1 MRSKSSVPVDPA
13 TFLAGAAMSAWL
25 APALGVAVRL
35 GLADRLAAAPL
46 AAAELARQ
54 IGADPDGLYRLL
66 RALTSVGVF
75 AHHGGDSF
83 GPTPTSE
90 LLRAGHPQALG
101 ALLDIS
107 LGGENQRAW
116 CVFEQ
121 SLREGKCA
129 FDLYHGISWLQY
141 YAEHPQRRRVFGAAM
156 TATTRA
162 SEEAVLQAHDFGEFE
177 LVVDVGG
184 NEASLVGCLLERRPQ
199 ARGIVFDLPATVE
212 AGRASWAAAAF
223 ASRLQAMGG
232 DFFESVPVGDLYLL
246 KLILHDWQD
255 ADALRILQTI
265 RRTIPAH
272 GRIAIIET
280 ILPDDFSAHP
290 GWGLDVTMMA
300 LTGGRERMRSEHERL
315 LGLADFKPTRL
326 TPTQSPYS
334 VLEAAAGDH

>member
-1 MRSKSSVPVDPA
+1 MQSMSPVPADPA
-13 TFLAGAAMSAWL
+13 PFLAGAAMSAWL

-35 GLADRLAAAPL
+35 GLADRLAAVPL
-46 AAAELARQ
+46 AAPELARQ

-75 AHHGGDSF
+75 AHHGGDIF

-90 LLRAGHPQALG
+90 LL
-101 ALLDIS
+101 DIR
-107 LGGENQRAW
+107 LCGENQRAW

-121 SLREGKCA
+121 ALRDGKCA

-184 NEASLVGCLLERRPQ
+184 NEASLVGRLLERRPQ

-232 DFFESVPVGDLYLL
+232 DFFESVPVCDLYLL

-265 RRTIPAH
+265 RGAIPAH

-334 VLEAAAGDH
+334 VLEAAPC